1 MKKYYSAV
9 MMLAMIIAALSF
21 TACGGDDEDGG
32 STSSALIGTWDI
44 ESNIFYSP
52 DEAPENDYV
61 EGAYW
66 VFTATQLTVY
76 DKTDVLNRK
85 SVGYTYDSGTKQL
98 NVVGMPIYSV
108 LELTD
113 TTLKLKSISVQGYY
127 NVMTLK
133 KR

>member
-1 MKKYYSAV
+1 
-9 MMLAMIIAALSF
+9 MLAMIIAALCF

-44 ESNIFYSP
+44 ESNIFYSH